1 MFLLLSILK
10 LVMEIALLSLA
21 GQGVLYILAGERRDG
36 NFFYQLLKVLTRPFT
51 AAARRLTPSKVAD
64 RHVPFVAFFV
74 LLLIWA
80 VVTFEKIR
88 LCVSVEMTG
97 CR

>member
-1 MFLLLSILK
+1 
-10 LVMEIALLSLA
+10 V
-21 GQGVLYILAGERRDG
+21 
-36 NFFYQLLKVLTRPFT
+36 
-51 AAARRLTPSKVAD
+51 ARRLTPRLVAD

-74 LLLIWA
+74 LLLSWA

-88 LCVSVEMTG
+88 LCVSVGMVG

>member
-1 MFLLLSILK
+1 MLLFLSSLKLLL
-10 LVMEIALLSLA
+10 EIALLSLV
-21 GQGVLYILAGERRDG
+21 GQGMLFLLAGERRDR
-36 NFFYQLLKVLTRPFT
+36 NFFYQLLQILTRPFT
-51 AAARRLTPSKVAD
+51 AVARRLTPRLVAD

-74 LLLIWA
+74 LLLSWA

-88 LCVSVEMTG
+88 LCVSVGMVG

>member
-1 MFLLLSILK
+1 MLLFLSSLK
-10 LVMEIALLSLA
+10 LVLEIALLSLL
-21 GQGVLYILAGERRDG
+21 GQAVLFALAGEKRDR

-51 AAARRLTPSKVAD
+51 AVARRLTPSRVAD
-64 RHVPFVAFFV
+64 RHVPFVAFV
-74 LLLIWA
+74 LLVLAWA

-88 LCVSVEMTG
+88 LCVSVEMVG